1 MLEERANQDKENH
14 LLDKKI
20 ATTAIYKDI
29 IKILNSHSKKM
40 VPDWQLLSETVYEIF
55 PMFSSSLYKFKKM
68 SEIELH
74 VCLLLKI
81 GISMKDIAKLV
92 CRSEDSVYSICR
104 RLYKKNFSDEPTAKK
119 WKDLINSL

>member
-68 SEIELH
+68 SEIELITR
-74 VCLLLKI
+74 L
-81 GISMKDIAKLV
+81 SLV
-92 CRSEDSVYSICR
+92 
-104 RLYKKNFSDEPTAKK
+104 KNRNFDERHSKTCM
-119 WKDLINSL
+119 SF